1 MISDLYIKRAVK
13 IRKEYI
19 KLVKDINSY
28 ENIANDLI
36 SSISNRKKDL
46 EDLLE
51 SLNQNRIT
59 NADIASQKLDEIVV
73 QTEDDMNKVDATIDS
88 LNKKMDK
95 LREEEMYLYKEIKQV
110 YSDVS
115 DDDLR
120 NYIQEALKKQNL
132 S

>member
-1 MISDLYIKRAVK
+1 MISELYIKRAVK
-13 IRKEYI
+13 IRKEYL

-28 ENIANDLI
+28 ESIAHDLI
-36 SSISNRKKDL
+36 SSISDRKKDL
-46 EDLLE
+46 ENLLE

-59 NADIASQKLDEIVV
+59 NADIARQKLDEIVL

-95 LREEEMYLYKEIKQV
+95 LREEEIYLYKEIKQV
-110 YSDVS
+110 YSDIPDV
-115 DDDLR
+115 DLR
-120 NYIQEALKKQNL
+120 NYIQEALKRQNL

>member
-1 MISDLYIKRAVK
+1 MISELYIKRAVK
-13 IRKEYI
+13 IRKEYLR
-19 KLVKDINSY
+19 LVKDINSY
-28 ENIANDLI
+28 ETIAHDLI

-46 EDLLE
+46 ENLLE

-59 NADIASQKLDEIVV
+59 NADIAKQKLDEIVI

-95 LREEEMYLYKEIKQV
+95 LREEEMYLYREIKQV
-110 YSDVS
+110 YSDIS
-115 DDDLR
+115 DNDLK

>member
-1 MISDLYIKRAVK
+1 MISELYIKRAVK
-13 IRKEYI
+13 IRKEYLI
-19 KLVKDINSY
+19 LVKDINSY
-28 ENIANDLI
+28 ETIAHDLI

-59 NADIASQKLDEIVV
+59 NADIAKQKLDEIVI

-95 LREEEMYLYKEIKQV
+95 LREEEMYLYREIKQV
-110 YSDVS
+110 YSDIS
-115 DDDLR
+115 DNDLK